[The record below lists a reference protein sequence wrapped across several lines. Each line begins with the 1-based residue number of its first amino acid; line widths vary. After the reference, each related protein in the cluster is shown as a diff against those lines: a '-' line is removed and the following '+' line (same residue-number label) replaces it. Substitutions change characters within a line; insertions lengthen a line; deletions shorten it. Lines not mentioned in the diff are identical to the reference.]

1 MKSTTETLGKYAY
14 PALAAL
20 VLSLGASGT
29 SADEAEVLTL
39 DIKPQQ
45 AGSALMELAGSSGV
59 QILVSDEAGA
69 DVEVEG
75 LTGEYKFDDALAALL
90 TDTSLAYEYT
100 SDNVVLVQQ
109 AQAQPQE
116 SGQLEE
122 VEAPDETASVE
133 EREDPLELSQ
143 QTVTGSRLLGGD
155 PSARVFSFT
164 AEDIARRGVSNLE
177 DFFRRMAWHQASL
190 NSQTSNAN
198 SIHTND
204 ARYSRDSVL
213 PGNGLGVSALN
224 LRGLGWENTLVL
236 MNGRRLAGTGGIED
250 DFVNLLDVPLAAIER
265 VDVQLD
271 GSSAVYGSDA
281 LGGVVNFITKKDY
294 QGLSATYRRSYSS
307 TDADSDN
314 ANITAGYGWGSGNIT
329 AIATHSTSEPI
340 NNAKTGWTTL
350 DFRPLFGPE
359 FDFRDFL
366 SGQPGVVCVLGPP
379 RQWNPAYPPSYRCP
393 GSYDP
398 AQRAFLTTYH
408 QLPASHSG
416 AGATADDFV
425 TWRGNYATPS
435 PVPLDELPPQNGQE
449 RENMGLVLSM
459 EQYLTD
465 DLRLFADVKWNTSEN
480 YQEFSRRMSGNALL
494 VPASNAYNPF
504 GAPVQVRYAPV
515 HEFETGLLPVQYDWS
530 ESENRTIAVGGFWNI
545 ADSHVLEVEAN
556 RTKSWRNTRG
566 YRATG
571 ARGALDPTAEAFY
584 AALSSPDPARALNPF
599 GNGTAQGSAFAEFLT
614 DGGLGADLP
623 YEGVTETR
631 QYRLSVSGNT
641 FDLWGAGPIVYVI
654 GAEYQQSIIYYSQ
667 DNTNTD
673 LEGIDETL
681 NWLLG
686 STFWVGQERP
696 TRDTGALFTELSIPL
711 IGPDM
716 NIPLAD
722 SLNLTLQMRYDRY
735 ETQGVSDGL
744 ETPQIMIRYYYWDPF
759 AAEIRHTVRSWPNRI
774 LNPSQ
779 VHTAKVTDSSPRIG
793 IYYKPTPTVTW
804 RMSWQRSFNA
814 PNWRDQF
821 SPREPFPP
829 SVFASSSFRR
839 IVDPYDPDGPTEITR
854 DLGVT
859 QVTQNYTPDIDAEHL
874 DNWSASLEWAPEILP
889 GLRLSLDWR
898 KAEYTDRIARSTLWI
913 YDNPEWLLGLDE
925 IAVRDER
932 GNLQQVI
939 HRNINISADYNEMFD
954 AKVEYQVD
962 TRWGLFMPQIGY
974 SRYLDDY
981 RKIVEDSP
989 EISNVGELGGPN
1001 VYQWN
1006 ASLGWEWNS
1015 WSAFVYMKY
1024 TPSYVDPQ
1032 FLFCNSNH
1040 LAMEGTRCTEVWEY
1054 ASQDISSLTTVDM
1067 TVTYQMDNGLRNRAG
1082 GTNILD
1088 REAPLAISRSSS
1100 QLPQPYDASRWD
1112 AKGQVLFLELN
1123 WEFGADD

>member
-1 MKSTTETLGKYAY
+1 MKSKTTTLGKYAF
-14 PALAAL
+14 PALAAA
-20 VLSLGASGT
+20 VLSLGATGT
-29 SADEAEVLTL
+29 SADGAEVLTL

-69 DVEVEG
+69 DIEVEG

-109 AQAQPQE
+109 AQPQE

-122 VEAPDETASVE
+122 VEASDETASAE

-177 DFFRRMAWHQASL
+177 DFFRRMAWNQSSL
-190 NSQTSNAN
+190 NSQTSNN
-198 SIHTND
+198 STIYTND
-204 ARYSRDSVL
+204 GRTGGVF

-236 MNGRRLAGTGGIED
+236 MNGRRIAGTGGLED
-250 DFVNLLDVPLAAIER
+250 DFVNILNVPLAALER
-265 VDVQLD
+265 VDIQLD

-294 QGLSATYRRSYSS
+294 QGLSATYRQSYSS

-329 AIATHSTSEPI
+329 AIATRSTSKPI

-359 FDFRDFL
+359 FDFRDFQ

-379 RQWNPAYPPSYRCP
+379 RQWNPAYPPSYGCP
-393 GSYDP
+393 RSYDP
-398 AQRAFLTTYH
+398 VQRAFLTTYH

-416 AGATADDFV
+416 AGATPDDFV
-425 TWRGNYATPS
+425 TWRGSFATPS
-435 PVPLDELPPQNGQE
+435 PVPLDELPPQNGQDS
-449 RENMGLVLSM
+449 ENMGLVLSL

-465 DLRLFADVKWNTSEN
+465 DLRLFADLKWNTSEN
-480 YQEFSRRMSGNALL
+480 YQEFGRRMAGNALL

-515 HEFETGLLPVQYDWS
+515 HEFETGLLPVQFDWS
-530 ESENRTIAVGGFWNI
+530 ESENRSIAVGAFWTI
-545 ADSHVLEVEAN
+545 ADNHVLEIEAN
-556 RTKSWRNTRG
+556 RTKAWRDTRG

-571 ARGALDPTAEAFY
+571 SRGALDPTAEAFY

-599 GNGTAQGSAFAEFLT
+599 GNGTAQGSAFEEFLT
-614 DGGLGADLP
+614 DGSLGGDLP
-623 YEGVTETR
+623 YAGVTETR

-641 FDLWGAGPIVYVI
+641 FDFWGAGPIVYVI
-654 GAEYQQSIIYYSQ
+654 GAEYRQNIIYFTQ
-667 DNTNTD
+667 ENTTTGRG

-681 NWLLG
+681 NWLIG
-686 STFWVGQERP
+686 SVFNVGQERP
-696 TRDTGALFTELSIPL
+696 TRDSGALFTELSIPL

-716 NIPLAD
+716 SIPLAN

-735 ETQGVSDGL
+735 ETDGVSDGL
-744 ETPQIMIRYYYWDPF
+744 ETPRIMVRNYYWDPF
-759 AAEIRHTVRSWPNRI
+759 AAEIRYTVQSWTNRI

-779 VHTAKVTDSSPRIG
+779 VHVAKLTDSSPRIG
-793 IYYKPTPTVTW
+793 IHYKPTAGVTW
-804 RMSWQRSFNA
+804 RMSWQRSFKA
-814 PNWRDQF
+814 PNWGDQF
-821 SPREPFPP
+821 SAREPFPP
-829 SVFASSSFRR
+829 SVYASSPFRR

-859 QVTQNYTPDIDAEHL
+859 QVSQYYTPDLDSEHV

-889 GLRLSLDWR
+889 GLRLSIDWS
-898 KAEYTDRIARSTLWI
+898 KVEYTDRIVPSTRFI
-913 YDNPEWLLGLDE
+913 YDNPEWLLDLPE
-925 IAVRDER
+925 IGVRDEG
-932 GNLQQVI
+932 GNLTQVI
-939 HRNINISADYNEMFD
+939 HRDINISADYNEMLN

-962 TRWGLFMPQIGY
+962 TRWGLFVPQIGY

-981 RKIVEDSP
+981 RQIVEDSP
-989 EISNVGELGGPN
+989 RVSNVGEIGGPN

-1015 WSAFVYMKY
+1015 WSAYVYMRH
-1024 TPSYVDPQ
+1024 TPSYVDPE
-1032 FLFCNSNH
+1032 FLFCQSRF
-1040 LAMEGTRCTEVWEY
+1040 LALEGTRCTEPFEY

-1067 TVTYQMDNGLRNRAG
+1067 TVTYQMANGLRIRAG
-1082 GTNILD
+1082 GTNVLD
-1088 REAPLAISRSSS
+1088 RAAPLAISRSNS

>member
-1 MKSTTETLGKYAY
+1 MKSMSKTLTKQAI
-14 PALAAL
+14 PALAVLA
-20 VLSLGASGT
+20 LSLGAPGA
-29 SADEAEVLTL
+29 SAQDAQVLTL

-69 DVEVEG
+69 EVEVEG
-75 LTGEYKFDDALAALL
+75 LQGEYKFDDALAALL
-90 TDTSLAYEYT
+90 TETSLAYEYT
-100 SDNVVLVQQ
+100 SENVVLVQQ
-109 AQAQPQE
+109 AQSQTPAAD
-116 SGQLEE
+116 LEE
-122 VEAPDETASVE
+122 VEASDELAAPE
-133 EREDPLELSQ
+133 EEAPAELGRQ
-143 QTVTGSRLLGGD
+143 VVTGSRLIGGD
-155 PSARVFSFT
+155 PSARVYSFT

-177 DFFRRMAWHQASL
+177 DFFRRMAWHQSSL
-190 NSQTSNAN
+190 NSQTSNGS

-294 QGLSATYRRSYSS
+294 RGLSATYRRSYSS
-307 TDADSDN
+307 TDADSNN
-314 ANITAGYGWGSGNIT
+314 ANVTAGYGWGSGSVT
-329 AIATHSTSEPI
+329 AIATHSTSKPI

-359 FDFRDFL
+359 FDFRDFQ

-379 RQWNPAYPPSYRCP
+379 RQWSPSYPPTYSCP

-398 AQRAFLTTYH
+398 SAGAFLTTYH

-435 PVPLDELPPQNGQE
+435 PVPLDELPPQNGQD
-449 RENMGLVLSM
+449 RESQGLVLSM

-465 DLRLFADVKWNTSEN
+465 DLRLFADVNWNTSEN
-480 YQEFSRRMSGNALL
+480 YQEYSRTMSGNALL

-530 ESENRTIAVGGFWNI
+530 ESENRTIAVGAFWNI
-545 ADSHVLEVEAN
+545 ADNHLLEVEAN

-571 ARGALDPTAEAFY
+571 SRGALDPTAEAFY

-623 YEGVTETR
+623 YEGVTENR

-654 GAEYQQSIIYYSQ
+654 GAEYQQTIIYYTQ
-667 DNTNTD
+667 DNTNTG

-681 NWLLG
+681 SWLIG
-686 STFWVGQERP
+686 SVFNVGSERP
-696 TRDTGALFTELSIPL
+696 TRDTSALFTELSIPL

-716 NIPLAD
+716 DIPLAD

-735 ETQGVSDGL
+735 ETDGVSDGL

-759 AAEIRHTVRSWPNRI
+759 DAAIKHVVRSWSNRI

-779 VHTAKVTDSSPRIG
+779 IHTAKVTDSSPRIG
-793 IYYKPTPTVTW
+793 IHYKPTPSVTW

-814 PNWRDQF
+814 PNWGDQF
-821 SPREPFPP
+821 SAREPYPP
-829 SVFASSSFRR
+829 STFASSPFRR

-859 QVTQNYTPDIDAEHL
+859 QVSQLYTPDIDAEHL
-874 DNWSASLEWAPEILP
+874 DNWSASLDWAPETLP
-889 GLRLSLDWR
+889 GLRLSLDWS
-898 KAEYTDRIARSTLWI
+898 KAEYTDRIAASKDPPRRRAWI
-913 YDNPEWLLGLDE
+913 YDNPEWLLNLPE
-925 IAVRDER
+925 IAVRDEQ
-932 GNLQQVI
+932 GNLTQVI
-939 HRNINISADYNEMFD
+939 HRDINISADYNERLE
-954 AKVEYQVD
+954 AAVEYQVD
-962 TRWGLFMPQIGY
+962 TRWGLFMPQVGY
-974 SRYLDDY
+974 SRYLEDY

-989 EISNVGELGGPN
+989 EITNVGEVGRPERRLS
-1001 VYQWN
+1001 VERV
-1006 ASLGWEWNS
+1006 AS
-1015 WSAFVYMKY
+1015 A
-1024 TPSYVDPQ
+1024 
-1032 FLFCNSNH
+1032 
-1040 LAMEGTRCTEVWEY
+1040 TRAILRIT
-1054 ASQDISSLTTVDM
+1054 ARSL
-1067 TVTYQMDNGLRNRAG
+1067 R
-1082 GTNILD
+1082 I
-1088 REAPLAISRSSS
+1088 P
-1100 QLPQPYDASRWD
+1100 P
-1112 AKGQVLFLELN
+1112 K
-1123 WEFGADD
+1123 